1 MTGRAEVFGLAPKPS
16 VITAQQFS
24 LSTDYSMILLAAFAR
39 VVAAKGL
46 DV

>member
-24 LSTDYSMILLAAFAR
+24 LSTDYSMILLASIR
-39 VVAAKGL
+39 PCGGGQGS
-46 DV
+46 